1 MFAALFETNLQYG
14 QILLTL
20 GLLAGFYMAWSIGAN
35 DVANAMGTSV
45 GSRGITLKQAV
56 IIAAIM
62 EFAGAVFVGSHVS
75 DTVRKGIFD
84 PSLFQ
89 PLPLVLGF
97 ISALAASA
105 IWLQIATYFGWP
117 VSTTHSIVGSIVGI
131 GVVIGGPEA
140 VNWGKVGGIIASW
153 VTSPVCGG
161 LISFILFKII
171 QKHIINDKYPVRQ
184 IYKFIP
190 FIVAYVAFILCL
202 VMVWKGLKNLDLD
215 LQIGPALIVSGI
227 VGLVSAALSQ
237 LWIRKLKVQ
246 HENER
251 KERNIEIS
259 SDLQEGIPF
268 VRKENRNQAEPLK
281 ELRPALSPGS
291 ELPSKRWEHRRE
303 FEFEKVEGVFTSL
316 MIVSACFLAFAHGA
330 NDVANSVGPL
340 ASVIAIT
347 REGAVGIQA
356 AVPVWVLALGAIG
369 IVLGLATWGYK
380 VIDTIGR
387 KITQLTP
394 SRGFAANVGAASTIV
409 LASRLGFPISTT
421 HTLVGAVL
429 GVGLARGIESLNLR
443 TVRDIIISW
452 IITIPAGAFIA
463 IVLYY
468 TLSFFFPVS

>member
-1 MFAALFETNLQYG
+1 MFAFLFETNLPYG

-45 GSRGITLKQAV
+45 GSRGITMKQAV
-56 IIAAIM
+56 VIAAVM
-62 EFAGAVFVGSHVS
+62 EFSGAVFVGTHVS
-75 DTVRKGIFD
+75 ETVRKGIFD

-89 PLPLVLGF
+89 ALPLVLGF

-117 VSTTHSIVGSIVGI
+117 VSTTHSIVGAVVGI
-131 GVVIGGPEA
+131 GVVIGGVEA
-140 VNWGKVGGIIASW
+140 INWGKVSSIVASW

-161 LISFILFKII
+161 LISYILFKII

-190 FIVAYVAFILCL
+190 FIVFYVAFILCL

-215 LQIGPALIVSGI
+215 LQLGPALLVSGI
-227 VGLVSAALSQ
+227 GGIVCAALSQ
-237 LWIRKLKVQ
+237 LWIRRLKVQ
-246 HENER
+246 HEKER
-251 KERNIEIS
+251 AERNIEITGDS
-259 SDLQEGIPF
+259 TEGIPF
-268 VRKENRNQAEPLK
+268 VRKEHRDMPKPLQ
-281 ELRPALSPGS
+281 ELRPALAPGS

-316 MIVSACFLAFAHGA
+316 MVVSACFLAFAHGA

-347 REGAVGIQA
+347 REGAVSVQA
-356 AVPVWVLALGAIG
+356 AVPVWVLALGAVG
-369 IVLGLATWGYK
+369 IVVGLATWGYK

-387 KITQLTP
+387 KITPLTP
-394 SRGFAANVGAASTIV
+394 SRGFAANIGAASTIV

-443 TVRDIIISW
+443 MVRDIVISW
-452 IITIPAGAFIA
+452 VITIPAGAFIA
-463 IVLYY
+463 ILIYYVLK
-468 TLSFFFPVS
+468 FFFPVN